1 MNHKVFLSVGR
12 AFTLEQE
19 RFIGAFEDFLRV
31 QGLTP
36 ETVGRTYVKNQQPL
50 RSVAECMREC
60 SGVVVLAFE
69 RVFIAEGKEKR
80 ASNDE
85 AAIQNTSVPTVWNQ
99 IEAAMAY
106 TLDLPLLVVV
116 ERGLRSEG
124 LLEKGYDW
132 YVKSIQLRPEAL
144 ADKELIGLV
153 TDWKARVEERAGQK
167 ALSAQAPP
175 RELGLVTEIEQRS
188 IGDIVAS
195 LKPGQLWATLVA
207 IAAMMTAVA
216 TIAFKLGGL

>member
-1 MNHKVFLSVGR
+1 MSHKVFLSVGR
-12 AFTLEQE
+12 AFTPDQE
-19 RFIGAFEDFLRV
+19 RFIAAFEDFLKV

-50 RSVAECMREC
+50 RSVAECMRGC

-80 ASNDE
+80 ASSDE
-85 AAIQNTSVPTVWNQ
+85 TAIQNTPLPTVWNQ

-132 YVKSIQLRPEAL
+132 YVKSIQLRPGAL
-144 ADKELIGLV
+144 ADMELVGLV
-153 TDWKARVEERAGQK
+153 SDWKAHVEERSRQR

-175 RELGLVTEIEQRS
+175 GSTDFPDDIEKRS
-188 IGDIVAS
+188 IIDIVGS
-195 LKPGQLWATLVA
+195 LKPGQLWTVLVA
-207 IAAMMTAVA
+207 IVSTMAAVA
-216 TIAFKLGGL
+216 AVAFKLGGL